1 MKISCKSGNSQMEV
15 NQLGKVGKVRTCKH
29 VPFSPEKQ
37 ASVPILS
44 EIDVSVTGLQAQKA
58 SISR

>member
-1 MKISCKSGNSQMEV
+1 MEV

-58 SISR
+58 SISMSTQSTGLS